1 MASSYE
7 KGKEGYDQ
15 GALTTKAMIAL
26 IICRLLRFRDRHPQ
40 SSRRLDHCSREGQG
54 SPGTVVQKRYLY
66 L

>member
-15 GALTTKAMIAL
+15 GALTTKTMIAL

-40 SSRRLDHCSREGQG
+40 SSRR
-54 SPGTVVQKRYLY
+54 PGKDKEALVL
-66 L
+66 